1 MAENQKKV
9 KKSSVAR
16 FVIVVTAIGLCF
28 YAAASFTIVRTRIKS
43 NLTHYFEDEVTNNA
57 EVLTGEIEHT
67 LEELETTANWF
78 KNSFEYDYTIN
89 RKIDKGILQTL
100 SISARDYMSIE
111 TITIY
116 DANANQI
123 SDPKFGQ
130 IQDKNLISIVLRGNI
145 AKNYVFENGDY
156 YAVIGVP
163 LEGRG
168 RIIGALAMTRKCADY
183 EIVTTV
189 KDYTQAE
196 GAIFNG
202 NKIICSS
209 LNEMLDREIDDT
221 ELFEII
227 KAGNAVTQQQEIN
240 GENFLVYY
248 GPFYDLDGNFLM
260 TVSVAKKMKISTQ
273 MIFDISRDLGI
284 VLAFLAVLILVV
296 LVLVIHIKMLKPL
309 KNATLAI
316 ENLSTGDADL
326 TTRLEVS
333 SNDEFGR
340 LSAGVNSFIEL
351 LHKII
356 SDLIGSEQE
365 LEEVSQDLS
374 SNAEESASAT
384 SQILANIE
392 SVRKQSQNQSDA
404 VQNTSSVLDMQTSS
418 VDVLTQLI
426 DNQTAGITQSS
437 AAIEEMLGN
446 ITSVSNSVHKMSDS
460 FKVLSSTVDDGKT
473 KLSNVDQKVNQIAA
487 QSKMLIQANT
497 MISQIA
503 SETNLLAMNAAIEA
517 AHAGD
522 AGKGFAVVA
531 EEIRKLAENS
541 SVQSKNISSELKGIS
556 TSIQDVVEL
565 SHSSQTAFGE
575 IVDHLGT
582 TDVIIREIDNAMDEQ
597 QSASKQIFEA
607 LSDIKDQAVH
617 VTEKSNEMSSGTAK
631 VANDMN
637 TVSQISATI
646 LGSMDE
652 MATGAEQIE
661 TATQGVSNLAAKTK
675 DNINIM
681 SEKLGRFKI

>member
-1 MAENQKKV
+1 M
-9 KKSSVAR
+9 AR
-16 FVIVVTAIGLCF
+16 FVIIVTAIGLCF
-28 YAAASFTIVRTRIKS
+28 YAAASFLIVRTRIKS
-43 NLTHYFEDEVTNNA
+43 NLTRYFEDEVTKNA
-57 EVLTGEIEHT
+57 EVLTGEIEYT

-78 KNSFEYDYTIN
+78 KNSFEYDYAIN
-89 RKIDKGILQTL
+89 GAIDKGILQTL
-100 SISARDYMSIE
+100 AISARDYMNVE
-111 TITIY
+111 TVAVY
-116 DANANQI
+116 DSNANQI
-123 SDPKFGQ
+123 SDPKFGRL
-130 IQDKNLISIVLRGNI
+130 DDTSIVQTVLRGNI
-145 AKNYVFENGDY
+145 AKNYILNKGDFY
-156 YAVIGVP
+156 SVIAVP

-168 RIIGALAMTRKCADY
+168 RIIGVLVLERKCANYD
-183 EIVTTV
+183 VVDTV
-189 KDYTQAE
+189 KDYTQCEAT
-196 GAIFNG
+196 ILND
-202 NKIICSS
+202 NKIICSTQDGVS
-209 LNEMLDREIDDT
+209 GREIHDE

-227 KAGNAVTQQQEIN
+227 KAGNAVTQQQEID
-240 GENFLVYY
+240 GENYLVYY
-248 GPFYDLDGNFLM
+248 GPFYDLDGNFLL
-260 TVSVAKKMKISTQ
+260 TVSLAKEMKISSN

-284 VLAFLAVLILVV
+284 VLFVLAVLILVV

-309 KNATLAI
+309 KKATVAI
-316 ENLSTGDADL
+316 ENLSSGDADL
-326 TTRLEVS
+326 TTRLKVS

-356 SDLIGSEQE
+356 SDLVGSEQE
-365 LEEVSQDLS
+365 LEEVSQDLG

-460 FKVLSSTVDDGKT
+460 FKVLSTTVDDGKT
-473 KLSNVDQKVNQIAA
+473 KLSNVDQKVNQIAE

-575 IVDHLGT
+575 IVNHLGT

-675 DNINIM
+675 DNIGIM